1 MGGGTAQVG
10 GAARYLEEALDPD
23 QRDHLNAEQRLTVA
37 KLGIPSAANRD
48 DPWLNY
54 DIVNLIGSF
63 VRDGYGYGYGPQLY
77 GPRYGARLAEDDPER
92 GRRTLRLLRWLDTE
106 VARYGP
112 RLYGSRY
119 GPRHGPHVVVTEA
132 EDDSGRWHGARL
144 YGSRYGQRGTPHLVV
159 EEAEDDP
166 EEQAA
171 ALRIFQ
177 VG

>member
-1 MGGGTAQVG
+1 MG

-92 GRRTLRLLRWLDTE
+92 GRRTLRLLRWLDT
-106 VARYGP
+106 A
-112 RLYGSRY
+112 
-119 GPRHGPHVVVTEA
+119 HDCTAHDTA
-132 EDDSGRWHGARL
+132 HDTAHMW
-144 YGSRYGQRGTPHLVV
+144 
-159 EEAEDDP
+159 
-166 EEQAA
+166 
-171 ALRIFQ
+171 
-177 VG
+177 